1 MYLSPLLDLL
11 LLSISLLHVPHEE
24 SLSQQL
30 LGSAAGLDVQEGIVG
45 VFNHALTESTDAQLH
60 HGPVVQD
67 LREKKRKVQRRNHLK
82 PHQPTALRIES
93 VYEPGQEGRRAG
105 CCLVGGS

>member
-1 MYLSPLLDLL
+1 MVEFKRANCQNRLSVVMWLYLSPFLNLL

-24 SLSQQL
+24 SLAQQL

-67 LREKKRKVQRRNHLK
+67 LRERRKV
-82 PHQPTALRIES
+82 
-93 VYEPGQEGRRAG
+93 
-105 CCLVGGS
+105 

>member
-1 MYLSPLLDLL
+1 MIDFKTENCRTCLSGVIWLYLSPLLDLL

-24 SLSQQL
+24 SLSQEL

-67 LREKKRKVQRRNHLK
+67 LREKKSSARKPTSNHTNQLFF
-82 PHQPTALRIES
+82 S
-93 VYEPGQEGRRAG
+93 
-105 CCLVGGS
+105 